1 MCPFN
6 AFRIQQL
13 VSCLCKRFNAWIIH
27 ISATRIN
34 HIGLWNWGLVVRDG
48 KKDEQKK
55 KKLVDWLEII
65 LGSPFSWDWV
75 HGAAAIAVA
84 VTPAVTL
91 QLHVWEE
98 THSAWFFLTVCH
110 RDVMWEAYFILAH
123 SHHTHFVS
131 DFFHLPHHSSGS
143 IFELWLPG
151 LVLQS
156 AWVPKFWSSP
166 NLLSSSAQ
174 TIALPA
180 TTTHL
185 LTFTSTLIL
194 LKKITVNNSRGSDG
208 ILAFIE
214 LKKNT
219 LNVSSLV
226 SWWKFLVKI

>member
-1 MCPFN
+1 MPGSF
-6 AFRIQQL
+6 IL
-13 VSCLCKRFNAWIIH
+13 VLLELTILVYGIEVW
-27 ISATRIN
+27 
-34 HIGLWNWGLVVRDG
+34 LWGMVRNMNR
-48 KKDEQKK
+48 K

-75 HGAAAIAVA
+75 HRAAAISLA
-84 VTPAVTL
+84 VTPAVTI

-98 THSAWFFLTVCH
+98 THSVQFFLTVCH
-110 RDVMWEAYFILAH
+110 MDVICEAYFILAH
-123 SHHTHFVS
+123 LHHVHFVS
-131 DFFHLPHHSSGS
+131 DFFQPPHHSSGP

-156 AWVPKFWSSP
+156 TWIPKFWSSP

-180 TTTHL
+180 TTTHF

-194 LKKITVNNSRGSDG
+194 FKKITVNNSRGLNG

-219 LNVSSLV
+219 LSVSSLV